1 VGERVVTAEQLLA
14 KHGIKLTSTAPGDYA
29 TTCPECSHKRKPVN
43 QKKRCL
49 GVHIDAKG
57 ACWCCAHCGWHGP
70 KKGDGGDNFDALY
83 DYHSADGQFLFQKVR
98 KPPGTKNRF
107 ACRRRDGSGWVWNV
121 KSIEVK
127 PLYRL
132 PEIIK
137 AIGAGR
143 IVLVVEGEKDADACW
158 RIGLAAT
165 CNFDGTSDVVKNLKA
180 KPKWRAEYSEMLRGG
195 DVVVLNDHDPPGHA
209 HAHHAARML
218 TGIARRVRRLDL
230 AKHWPDIPKGGDV
243 SDWLALGHT
252 RHDLDKLI
260 EAAPDYAPQEE
271 PRAGGADDDD
281 AELTRLAKLDTW
293 DYERARASEAKR
305 LGVRASMLD
314 RLVAAKRAELGLDAD
329 DGKQGHAISFP
340 TLEPWP
346 QAVDGAALLDDIAD
360 AISRHVIMLEHAR
373 DIAAL
378 WVVHSHLLER
388 LLISP
393 RLCIRS
399 AVKGCG
405 KTLLLDILS
414 RLVLRPLPTAN
425 VTASAIFRVVESF
438 QPCLLVDEADTF
450 LRDSEELRGIL
461 NSGHRRGGAVLR
473 NVGDDHQTRAFA
485 TFAPC
490 AIALIGQLPG
500 TLADRSVTIDLK
512 RRLPGEAIEPFRID
526 RTEHLDALSRRI
538 VRWAHDNAERVG
550 AADPPMPPGVY
561 NRSADNW
568 RALLAI
574 ADIAAGAWP
583 ERARK
588 AALQGVGVV
597 DDDSWLEVLLGD
609 IRDVFTKLGVDE
621 IGSERLIAELI
632 KIEARPWAEY
642 GRSEKPITQ
651 NKLARLLRPVTAPER
666 IRVEVDDYGKETQVR
681 GYKLA
686 KLTEAFERYL
696 PSSEGVSKCHTVINP
711 DATGTSEIFKPSQA
725 ENAVTVGKC
734 EKSNNDGLC
743 DTVTVAKGHAEE
755 NASVRTNGQGARPA
769 SERVRRVTALGVS
782 FGVVGPAP
790 PGAPCLHC
798 QMSEPDEIGGVVI
811 VEGHG
816 RLHEACAPVWI
827 TNQDRSK

>member
-180 KPKWRAEYSEMLRGG
+180 KPKWRAEYS
-195 DVVVLNDHDPPGHA
+195 D
-209 HAHHAARML
+209 
-218 TGIARRVRRLDL
+218 
-230 AKHWPDIPKGGDV
+230 
-243 SDWLALGHT
+243 
-252 RHDLDKLI
+252 
-260 EAAPDYAPQEE
+260 
-271 PRAGGADDDD
+271 
-281 AELTRLAKLDTW
+281 
-293 DYERARASEAKR
+293 
-305 LGVRASMLD
+305 
-314 RLVAAKRAELGLDAD
+314 
-329 DGKQGHAISFP
+329 
-340 TLEPWP
+340 
-346 QAVDGAALLDDIAD
+346 
-360 AISRHVIMLEHAR
+360 
-373 DIAAL
+373 
-378 WVVHSHLLER
+378 
-388 LLISP
+388 
-393 RLCIRS
+393 
-399 AVKGCG
+399 
-405 KTLLLDILS
+405 
-414 RLVLRPLPTAN
+414 
-425 VTASAIFRVVESF
+425 
-438 QPCLLVDEADTF
+438 
-450 LRDSEELRGIL
+450 
-461 NSGHRRGGAVLR
+461 
-473 NVGDDHQTRAFA
+473 
-485 TFAPC
+485 
-490 AIALIGQLPG
+490 
-500 TLADRSVTIDLK
+500 
-512 RRLPGEAIEPFRID
+512 
-526 RTEHLDALSRRI
+526 
-538 VRWAHDNAERVG
+538 
-550 AADPPMPPGVY
+550 
-561 NRSADNW
+561 
-568 RALLAI
+568 
-574 ADIAAGAWP
+574 DIAAGAWP

-588 AALQGVGVV
+588 TALQGVGVV